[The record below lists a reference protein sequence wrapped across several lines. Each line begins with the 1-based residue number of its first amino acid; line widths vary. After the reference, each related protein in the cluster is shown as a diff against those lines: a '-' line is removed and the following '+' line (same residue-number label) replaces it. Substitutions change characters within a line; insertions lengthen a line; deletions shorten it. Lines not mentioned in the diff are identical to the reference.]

1 MTKIKN
7 KYVGSSPM
15 KFLQFVPIAL
25 QLGSSIYGAIQGGRQ
40 RREARARADVYE
52 QDFNRRLGEYEREE
66 FVNPYANMQNVYEDM
81 TINQR
86 AAEFQRDQVAQQQA
100 NILEGLSGS
109 ATSGAGAAALAT
121 AMLRQGAQQARAAAV
136 DIGQQEQA
144 IQKIQTAERARIQGL
159 QMQGDDMVRQ
169 QERQRNMILA
179 QIASSRGQIANQEAL
194 AGQQQMIGGITS
206 GLGALAKGFLP
217 GGAISGAIE
226 QRQHT
231 IMDAGKA
238 AAEALPTIESK
249 NISSIPTGFTGVPQ
263 TLGGVTPYGQ
273 VPQIPMMNIPMPQMQ
288 QLNQYQDQYGNYISA
303 DEFYN
308 NNPNG

>member
-15 KFLQFVPIAL
+15 KFLQFVPMAL

-40 RREARARADVYE
+40 RREATARANMYE
-52 QDFNRRLGEYEREE
+52 QDFNRRLGKYEREE

-81 TINQR
+81 TINQQ
-86 AAEFQRDQVAQQQA
+86 AAEFQTNQVAQQQA
-100 NILEGLSGS
+100 NILGGLSSGV
-109 ATSGAGAAALAT
+109 TSGAGAAALAT
-121 AMLRQGAQQARAAAV
+121 AMSRQGAEQARAAAI
-136 DIGQQEQA
+136 DIGRQEQA
-144 IQKIQTAERARIQGL
+144 IQNIQTSEEARIQGL

-179 QIASSRGQIANQEAL
+179 QIASGRGQIANQEAL
-194 AGQQQMIGGITS
+194 AGQQQMMSSITS
-206 GLGALAKGFLP
+206 GLGALAQGFLP
-217 GGAISGAIE
+217 GGAISNAVS
-226 QRQHT
+226 QRNQS
-231 IMDAGKA
+231 IMDADKA
-238 AAEALPTIESK
+238 AAQALPFIEPK
-249 NISSIPTGFTGVPQ
+249 KISSIPTQPINIPQ

-288 QLNQYQDQYGNYISA
+288 QLNQFQDQYGNYISA

-308 NNPNG
+308 E

>member
-7 KYVGSSPM
+7 KHVGSSPM
-15 KFLQFVPIAL
+15 KVLQFVPLAL
-25 QLGSSIYGAIQGGRQ
+25 QLGSGIYNAIQGGRQ
-40 RREARARADVYE
+40 RRDARERAAGYE
-52 QDFNRRLGEYEREE
+52 QDFNRRLSEYEREK

-81 TINQR
+81 TINQQ
-86 AAEFQRDQVAQQQA
+86 AAEFEREQVAQQQA
-100 NILEGLSGS
+100 DVLQGLRAGV
-109 ATSGAGAAALAT
+109 TSGAGAAALAT
-121 AMLRQGAQQARAAAV
+121 AMSRQGAQQARAAAV

-144 IQKIQTAERARIQGL
+144 IQKIQTAEEARIQGL
-159 QMQGDDMVRQ
+159 QIQGDEMVRQ

-179 QIASSRGQIANQEAL
+179 QIASGRAQVANQEAM
-194 AGQQQMIGGITS
+194 AGQQQMMSGITS
-206 GLGALAKGFLP
+206 GLGALAQGFLP

-226 QRQHT
+226 QRQQS

-238 AAEALPTIESK
+238 AAESLQAIEPK
-249 NISSIPTGFTGVPQ
+249 QVRSIPTGFAGVPQ

-273 VPQIPMMNIPMPQMQ
+273 IPQIPMKGVPMPQMQ
-288 QLNQYQDQYGNYISA
+288 QYGNYISA